1 MLNNEERLEK
11 LKSLGNETVTQVNTI
26 AREQHQS
33 PLAFVVPT
41 EFVELPSKGQ
51 YYPENHPLYGNPV
64 VEIKQMTTKEED
76 ILTNKSLI
84 KKGLVIDRLLES
96 LILDKNIT
104 STSLLIGD
112 RNAILLAA
120 RRTGYGEDYEINIT
134 CPSCESKRAHTINLT
149 EFLETNYESLEEK
162 LQNLDPDVVGRLP
175 NGNIVIKLPK
185 TGWIV
190 ECRLL
195 TGKDEL
201 YLINL
206 SDSKKKS
213 SLAEDV
219 TIVEQMSLMIESI
232 QLVKDRQEILAAIRS
247 MPASD
252 AKFLR
257 KTYQDSTPSFDMKT
271 KIDCPKCS
279 LEQDLEV
286 GFNQEFF
293 WPKR

>member
-1 MLNNEERLEK
+1 MLENEERLEK
-11 LKSLGNETVTQVNTI
+11 LRLAAASQPPP
-26 AREQHQS
+26 AQFQQEQN

-41 EFVELPSKGQ
+41 EFVSLPSKGK
-51 YYPENHPLYGNPV
+51 YYPEGHPLHGKEV

-84 KKGLVIDRLLES
+84 KKGLVIDKLLES
-96 LILDKNIT
+96 VIVDRSINT
-104 STSLLIGD
+104 QSLLIGD

-120 RRTGYGEDYEINIT
+120 RRTGYGDDYEITAT
-134 CPSCESKRAHTINLT
+134 CGNCSTKSAVKLSLT
-149 EFLETNYESLEEK
+149 KFIEENEESLVKK
-162 LQNLDPDVVGRLP
+162 LSTLDENECGQLP

-185 TGWIV
+185 TGWLV

-195 TGKDEL
+195 LGKDEL
-201 YLINL
+201 YLLQL
-206 SDSKKKS
+206 SENKKKS
-213 SLAEDV
+213 SISEDV
-219 TIVEQMSLMIESI
+219 TIVEQMLLMIESI
-232 QLVKDRQEILAAIRS
+232 QLVNDKKLITDAIRN

-257 KTYQDSTPSFDMKT
+257 RMYQEASPSFDMKT
-271 KIDCPKCS
+271 NIECKSC
-279 LEQDLEV
+279 LNEQEVEV